1 MLTSFKNLH
10 NAKFKHK
17 FVICDAREMSQNL
30 GIVFLF
36 IDDNSKKLFFLTRL
50 SCISHK
56 ISLCSEETH
65 PTIREVEAVGAKPI

>member
-30 GIVFLF
+30 GIYLRLDSLLVAAPSPDGETEARERLRKP
-36 IDDNSKKLFFLTRL
+36 DTNRYSKKRQGIL
-50 SCISHK
+50 IS
-56 ISLCSEETH
+56 IYM
-65 PTIREVEAVGAKPI
+65 

>member
-10 NAKFKHK
+10 NAKIKHK

-36 IDDNSKKLFFLTRL
+36 IDDNSKKLFFFN
-50 SCISHK
+50 
-56 ISLCSEETH
+56 
-65 PTIREVEAVGAKPI
+65 EA